1 MDWNIF
7 EAKRGG
13 STVTHYLVH
22 NLKEF
27 EEVILESYKK
37 FRDDPDAYLKVSTT
51 MPRHLYQ
58 GFLNDETAY
67 CFIFARYS
75 SEFSYDDFVDK
86 NGKFI
91 KRVDFKMFI
100 DDRKFWEICRKKA
113 KERQAKR
120 RKNKNERFN
129 SYVV

>member
-7 EAKRGG
+7 EAKRGRLQ
-13 STVTHYLVH
+13 VTHYLVH

-51 MPRHLYQ
+51 MPRHLNQ
-58 GFLNDETAY
+58 GFLDDETSY
-67 CFIFARYS
+67 GFIFIHS
-75 SEFSYDDFVDK
+75 DEFSYDDFVDK

-91 KRVDFKMFI
+91 KRIDFSTFI

-120 RKNKNERFN
+120 RKNKCK
-129 SYVV
+129 